1 MKAIDDDN
9 PRRRLL
15 FPKLTEPDWG
25 VWRSISNA
33 ELWEVVA
40 LSCGIDPSCLIGW
53 TEPRPITNAPL
64 TNFHNQLRKAVAS
77 LEENGGGLHRLAG
90 NMEHRATR
98 IGLGDFRAWAIS
110 EGWLLPDQF
119 PCFAAIRP
127 QQSESPEQRQERLQ
141 ARVNAEMRAGNAIG
155 KAREIVAATEPS
167 HRPEHGGQRITAET
181 LRKILARKQ
190 KPLATKKRQS
200 P

>member
-25 VWRSISNA
+25 VWRRISNA
-33 ELWEVVA
+33 ELWKVVA

-77 LEENGGGLHRLAG
+77 LEANGGRLHSLAG
-90 NMEHRATR
+90 NMQHQATR
-98 IGLGDFRAWAIS
+98 VELGDFRAWAIS

-119 PCFAAIRP
+119 PYFAAVRP
-127 QQSESPEQRQERLQ
+127 QETESPEQRQKRLQ
-141 ARVNAEMRAGNAIG
+141 DLVYAEVRAGNAIG

-167 HRPEHGGQRITAET
+167 HRPEYEGQCIDVET
-181 LRKILARKQ
+181 LRKITARKPKQ
-190 KPLATKKRQS
+190 LATKKRQS